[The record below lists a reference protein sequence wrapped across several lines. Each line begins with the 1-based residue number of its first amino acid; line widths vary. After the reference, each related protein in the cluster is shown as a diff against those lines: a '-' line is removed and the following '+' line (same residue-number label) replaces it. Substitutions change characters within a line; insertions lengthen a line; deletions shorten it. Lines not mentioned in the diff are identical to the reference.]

1 MADVE
6 VASLPAATSENTT
19 PKKVK
24 KSPVA
29 KKSAATVPKP
39 KPTHPKTSD
48 MVNAAIGGLN
58 EKGGSSMRAIKK
70 YMAEHYAVDAD
81 RLAHFIRK
89 YLRSAVEAGKLLQ
102 VKGTGAAGSF
112 RLPKIVEK
120 PAPKPKKPKDVKP
133 AKKRKEVAAK
143 VKKTAVK
150 KDVKDATAKKEKVK
164 KPAVKKVAVPKE
176 KATKAA
182 KTKPTAAAKTKV
194 VKPKAVPKEKT
205 TKASK
210 TKPTAAIKT
219 KTPKPKA
226 VPKKKAAAAAATT
239 KKAK

>member
-120 PAPKPKKPKDVKP
+120 PAPKPKKPKEVKP
-133 AKKRKEVAAK
+133 AKKKKEVAAK
-143 VKKTAVK
+143 VKPAVK

>member
-6 VASLPAATSENTT
+6 AVSLPVATSENTT

-24 KSPVA
+24 KSPAV

-39 KPTHPKTSD
+39 KPTHPKTSE

-81 RLAHFIRK
+81 KLAHFIRK

-120 PAPKPKKPKDVKP
+120 PAPKPKKLKEVKP
-133 AKKRKEVAAK
+133 AKKKKEVAAK
-143 VKKTAVK
+143 VKKPAVK
-150 KDVKDATAKKEKVK
+150 KDAKAKKEKVK
-164 KPAVKKVAVPKE
+164 KPAVKKVAVPTTKVA
-176 KATKAA
+176 KSKPVATK
-182 KTKPTAAAKTKV
+182 T
-194 VKPKAVPKEKT
+194 KAVPKEKT

-210 TKPTAAIKT
+210 SKPTAAIKT

-226 VPKKKAAAAAATT
+226 VPKKKAAAAATT